1 MALWDGF
8 TSSDARIIVVGAT
21 NRPEDVD
28 RAILRRMP
36 RTVSIALPDNEQRA
50 KILRVITAKERLGA
64 DVSFTR
70 IAAQTE
76 GYSGSDLKEL
86 CRNAVL
92 ASVRDL
98 IKSGGASDSLRA
110 LTMADFIAAKTSVES
125 AAPGH

>member
-70 IAAQTE
+70 LAAQTE